1 MGGTM
6 SAGLYEIE
14 LYGGLFMFMAYVIF
28 DTQMIIEDAYANRK
42 DFVAH
47 AMELLIGSW
56 SFLQETQ
63 RRREKMRGARRVDN

>member
-1 MGGTM
+1 MTRFSRFLNFIMGGTL

-47 AMELLIGSW
+47 AMELLIGKCCS
-56 SFLQETQ
+56 LPP
-63 RRREKMRGARRVDN
+63 V